1 MERSCC
7 QLSRLRQ
14 HSDHI
19 SSSVQ
24 VCLSSHFLAR
34 MKPRLIRILEFCTPS
49 LRSLLSSFVCS
60 GGVTNDIRSA
70 LAFISHFSPDSALY
84 GIGFSLGANQIC
96 KYAGEEGEASSLKGV
111 ISLGTPFDFIKGNVA
126 LNSSWLRL
134 IYSRAMG
141 ANLKRL
147 VKRHSY
153 VLEKHPALDWDALYG
168 NPNTTL

>member
-1 MERSCC
+1 MARSCR
-7 QLSRLRQ
+7 QLSRMRQ
-14 HSDHI
+14 HTDHL
-19 SSSVQ
+19 SSSLQ
-24 VCLSSHFLAR
+24 VRH
-34 MKPRLIRILEFCTPS
+34 S
-49 LRSLLSSFVCS
+49 LYTYVEETVIDRDFRS

-70 LAFISHFSPDSALY
+70 LAFISHFSPDSPLY

-96 KYAGEEGEASSLKGV
+96 KYVGEEGEASVLKGV
-111 ISLGTPFDFIKGNVA
+111 ISLGTPFDFIKGNVS

-147 VKRHSY
+147 VKRHSH
-153 VLEKHPALDWDALYG
+153 VLEKHPALDWDAIYG